1 MQPAVFLHR
10 RLLETFVWDEIYSP
24 KVPKGRTIIFLEGGD
39 EKFTGTNNF
48 FSATSTQNNFF
59 LGNGFAN
66 NFFFYEMQCFFM
78 RSFMYYISVTTY

>member
-24 KVPKGRTIIFLEGGD
+24 KVPKVRTIIFLEGGD

-48 FSATSTQNNFF
+48 FQLQAHKQFF
-59 LGNGFAN
+59 FSGNGFAN
-66 NFFFYEMQCFFM
+66 NFFFLRNAMLFL
-78 RSFMYYISVTTY
+78 